1 MDPLSPEEELR
12 RRLDQPVNPAIVSAR
27 PGPGNRMVE
36 YIAGETAFH
45 EANRLRTDWS
55 SKVREIRC
63 ARDRLRPP
71 QPA

>member
-12 RRLDQPVNPAIVSAR
+12 RRLNQPLNPAIVSTR
-27 PGPGNRMVE
+27 PGPGGHKVK
-36 YIAGETAFH
+36 YVAGEVLFH

-55 SKVREIRC
+55 SKVIEIRC